1 MVNDSFLLK
10 YNVEL
15 FAISHMVNRAKSEG
29 LKEICIDSPLF
40 RIGYDELTDIANYL
54 IESKSYK
61 KVEVNF
67 PDRRNAYHPSGT
79 YFTKTLTLEWD

>member
-29 LKEICIDSPLF
+29 LKEICIDSPIF
-40 RIGYDELTDIANYL
+40 KISYDAVIEIMQYL
-54 IESKSYK
+54 VESKAYNE
-61 KVEVNF
+61 VRVNF
-67 PDRRNAYHPSGT
+67 INRRNANHHSGI
-79 YFTKTLTLEWD
+79 YSEKTLTLHWE

>member
-1 MVNDSFLLK
+1 MVKDSFFMK
-10 YNVEL
+10 YNTEL
-15 FAISHMVNRAKSEG
+15 FAISMMVNRASSQG
-29 LKEICIDSPLF
+29 LKEVCIESPLF

-67 PDRRNAYHPSGT
+67 PDRRNTYHPSGT
-79 YFTKTLTLEWD
+79 YSTKTLTLEWD